1 MLSKGDKSTRII
13 LFSKKSA
20 GKLTLCVSCSPTT
33 GYGSLL
39 PGLIFPLARWSEQA
53 IPVQYIIGMPFAQVF
68 ADLYAVIAW
77 MFETIRCRVDPKE
90 AWVGGL
96 PFSLKQRAT
105 QSWGAKS
112 CVRLKRMLRSVRP
125 RLRPDKWGSS
135 WL

>member
-1 MLSKGDKSTRII
+1 VLSKGDKSTRII

-96 PFSLKQRAT
+96 LFFLEAT
-105 QSWGAKS
+105 SHAILG
-112 CVRLKRMLRSVRP
+112 RP
-125 RLRPDKWGSS
+125 KAVSG
-135 WL
+135 

>member
-1 MLSKGDKSTRII
+1 VLSKGDKSTRII

-39 PGLIFPLARWSEQA
+39 PGLIFPLAKWSEQA

-68 ADLYAVIAW
+68 AHLYAAIYAFIAW

-96 PFSLKQRAT
+96 LFFLEAT
-105 QSWGAKS
+105 SHAILG
-112 CVRLKRMLRSVRP
+112 RP
-125 RLRPDKWGSS
+125 KAVSG
-135 WL
+135 